1 SPILAVADFR
11 TITYADG
18 TTASSCV
25 TQATETLPFLFFLMT
40 ISVFFLLPF
49 IILLALYARIAR
61 ELIADAPNKHSE
73 RCNRRHLVIMLGTV
87 VLAFFVCLLPFRLL
101 TLWIIISPDEALVHL
116 GVERYYNI
124 LYFCRTMHY
133 LNSAVNPVLYN
144 LMSSKFRDGFS
155 SVCGCF
161 CWCYERRPLRKRSG
175 TILTTSTSAS
185 GRSKQSLK
193 KHKNVTPVSSTSV
206 VLPAG
211 SDAQSPILV
220 VASYQYE
227 EYFDGSIVAVCLT
240 QADSFWPALFFIS
253 SISVFFLIPLAILVI
268 LYTIIAKNLMENPM
282 TAVSHGKNGNNI
294 YKYRRQVVVMLGA
307 VVLSFFVC
315 LMPFRALTLW
325 IIVVPPETI
334 MSLGLE
340 GYYILLYFCRIMLY
354 INSAINP
361 ILYNL
366 MSSKF
371 REGFMKLLG
380 CHKLRRLTT
389 SSDGRKS
396 TFRTTSSTLSSN
408 TDSFWRRYS
417 TQKAAKAGSPKHKS
431 KIATLLFRKETLD
444 DAEPRPISSVE
455 APSNTDPDEIRSCA
469 DRSSKNNNKQNYV
482 RSLEESQLVHE
493 LSFAKESFV

>member
-1 SPILAVADFR
+1 
-11 TITYADG
+11 
-18 TTASSCV
+18 
-25 TQATETLPFLFFLMT
+25 
-40 ISVFFLLPF
+40 
-49 IILLALYARIAR
+49 
-61 ELIADAPNKHSE
+61 
-73 RCNRRHLVIMLGTV
+73 
-87 VLAFFVCLLPFRLL
+87 
-101 TLWIIISPDEALVHL
+101 
-116 GVERYYNI
+116 
-124 LYFCRTMHY
+124 
-133 LNSAVNPVLYN
+133 
-144 LMSSKFRDGFS
+144 
-155 SVCGCF
+155 
-161 CWCYERRPLRKRSG
+161 
-175 TILTTSTSAS
+175 
-185 GRSKQSLK
+185 
-193 KHKNVTPVSSTSV
+193 
-206 VLPAG
+206 
-211 SDAQSPILV
+211 
-220 VASYQYE
+220 
-227 EYFDGSIVAVCLT
+227 
-240 QADSFWPALFFIS
+240 
-253 SISVFFLIPLAILVI
+253 
-268 LYTIIAKNLMENPM
+268 MENPM
-282 TAVSHGKNGNNI
+282 TAVSHGKNGNSI

-325 IIVVPPETI
+325 IIVVPPETL

-417 TQKAAKAGSPKHKS
+417 TQKAGKASSPKHKS
-431 KIATLLFRKETLD
+431 KIATLLFRRETIED
-444 DAEPRPISSVE
+444 TEPRPASSVE
-455 APSNTDPDEIRSCA
+455 APSATDPDEIRSCGE
-469 DRSSKNNNKQNYV
+469 RSNKNNNKQNYV